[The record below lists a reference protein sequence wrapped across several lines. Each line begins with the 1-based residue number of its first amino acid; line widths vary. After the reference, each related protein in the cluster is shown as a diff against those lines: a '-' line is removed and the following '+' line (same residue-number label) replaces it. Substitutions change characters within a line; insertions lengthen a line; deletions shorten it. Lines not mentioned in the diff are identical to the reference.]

1 MMLPFLEV
9 NYNSRH
15 SDLKKRMIDMKKII
29 FNIGRQFGSGGR
41 IVAEKL
47 GQKLGIPVYDS
58 KLISRAAEESGFSPY
73 LFRKTDETKSK
84 FSLRSF
90 FCSQDFGQPEN
101 YVNSEELFKI
111 QSAVIRNIAEKESA
125 IIIGRCSDYILRD
138 LDCTVDVFVCS
149 PKEKR
154 KATVSKRLGV
164 SEEKAEE
171 IMSKKDRSRE
181 TYYNFF
187 TFGNWGVASNYDL
200 CIDSSALGIEGTAD
214 FIIEFARRAGKLD

>member
-1 MMLPFLEV
+1 
-9 NYNSRH
+9 
-15 SDLKKRMIDMKKII
+15 MKKII
-29 FNIGRQFGSGGR
+29 INIGRQFGSGGR

-58 KLISRAAEESGFSPY
+58 EIISRAAEESGFSPY
-73 LFRKTDETKSK
+73 LFRKTDEQKRK
-84 FSLRSF
+84 FSLKSF

-111 QSAVIRNIAEKESA
+111 QSTVIRQIAEKESA

-138 LDCTVDVFVCS
+138 MDCTIDVFICS
-149 PKEKR
+149 PKETR
-154 KATVSKRLGV
+154 KSVVAKRLGV
-164 SEEKAEE
+164 SEGKAGE
-171 IMSKKDRSRE
+171 IMERKDRSRE

-200 CIDSSALGIEGTAD
+200 CIDSSILGIDGTAD
-214 FIIEFARRAGKLD
+214 FIIEFAKRTGKLE